1 MKLFKP
7 EQIIIEQSVEKLPY
21 AKKLLT
27 RFSEADI
34 SVVPEL
40 HDTKKIL
47 TKSGGKPVLLI
58 TNYKGNL
65 IKKCPGSKGVL
76 CCNYYVANLI
86 NGCPFE
92 CSYCILQDYLNCGSI
107 MLCANIDSFFDEL
120 KSVSGPDTV
129 LRLGTGE
136 LADSLAFEPLI
147 ELNEQLLPRL
157 KDYPNVMLE
166 LKTKSANIESV
177 LEYGSPDRV
186 VVGWSLNPQEIIDA
200 DELNAASLDE
210 RLKAAE
216 TMVKNGYKVTF
227 HFDPII
233 LIDSW
238 KPKYMAV
245 IDRLKEII
253 PPEKIAWMSLGG
265 LRFSS
270 SLKSIIQN
278 NRPYSKMLSTGEFV
292 MCKDAKFR
300 YFRPLRVN
308 MYKAM
313 ADKIFKWYDKM
324 PLYLCMETSQVW
336 KEVFGYLPNKK
347 STLSHVYFPYPY
359 YKNITEVRL

>member
-7 EQIIIEQSVEKLPY
+7 EQIIVEEPVKNLPY
-21 AKKLLT
+21 TKKLLN
-27 RFSEADI
+27 RFCDSEI

-65 IKKCPGSKGVL
+65 IKKCPGSRGVL

-120 KSVSGPDTV
+120 KSVTGPKHV

-147 ELNEQLLPRL
+147 DLNEQLLPRL
-157 KDYPNVMLE
+157 KDYPNVVLE

-177 LEYGSPDRV
+177 LKYGSPDQV
-186 VVGWSLNPQEIIDA
+186 VVGWSLNPQEIIDH
-200 DELNAASLDE
+200 DELNTASLDQ

-238 KPKYMAV
+238 ETKYTNV

-253 PPEKIAWMSLGG
+253 PPEQIAWLSLGG
-265 LRFSS
+265 LRFSA
-270 SLKSIIQN
+270 SLKRIIQN
-278 NRPYSKMLSTGEFV
+278 NRPYSKMFSTGEFV
-292 MCKDAKFR
+292 MCRDAKFR
-300 YFRPLRVN
+300 YFKPIRVK
-308 MYKAM
+308 MYKTM
-313 ADKIFKWYDKM
+313 VEKIFKWYDKI
-324 PLYLCMETSQVW
+324 PLYLCMETDQVW
-336 KEVFGYLPNKK
+336 KEVFGYLPNKRNE
-347 STLSHVYFPYPY
+347 LSHVYTPYPY
-359 YKNITEVRL
+359 YQKYSEEIL